1 MKKIQILRILNNII
15 LFLSTIGYFIIWKD
29 TIKANEA
36 IDLLGMMNVVTYV
49 KAYLIQSVIISFLI
63 WLFISTFCEK
73 AEDTKQIL
81 SLLRLKNIHKE
92 DRQKQI
98 KNKKPDDKFNYPDE
112 HPLNNQVEKMK
123 KKVSANELI
132 VKVKGSGKIEKIKK
146 DDWEEIISL
155 GNEDKFEIQYKNF

>member
-1 MKKIQILRILNNII
+1 MKKIQILRISNNII
-15 LFLSTIGYFIIWKD
+15 LFLSIIGYFIIWKD

-112 HPLNNQVEKMK
+112 HPLNN
-123 KKVSANELI
+123 KV
-132 VKVKGSGKIEKIKK
+132 
-146 DDWEEIISL
+146 
-155 GNEDKFEIQYKNF
+155 

>member
-1 MKKIQILRILNNII
+1 
-15 LFLSTIGYFIIWKD
+15 
-29 TIKANEA
+29 
-36 IDLLGMMNVVTYV
+36 MNVATYV
-49 KAYLIQSVIISFLI
+49 KAYLIQSVIISILI

-81 SLLRLKNIHKE
+81 SLLRLKNIQKE
-92 DRQKQI
+92 DKQKQI
-98 KNKKPDDKFNYPDE
+98 KNKKSDDKFNYPDE

>member
-1 MKKIQILRILNNII
+1 MKKIQILRISNNII
-15 LFLSTIGYFIIWKD
+15 LFLSIIGYFIIWKD

-112 HPLNNQVEKMK
+112 HPLNNKVEKMK